1 MAANKNQQATQTSQA
16 SQAAATAEQK
26 LAEYQQMA
34 QEYGE
39 QANEMIRENPMASV
53 LIGFGVGMGVGL
65 LISSLISGPSPS
77 HRRGYNMQ
85 MAEDLGRQMLD
96 GIKEYIPDIVARR
109 FS

>member
-1 MAANKNQQATQTSQA
+1 MAANKNQSTQASPV

-34 QEYGE
+34 QQYGD

-65 LISSLISGPSPS
+65 LISSMISGSSSHS
-77 HRRGYNMQ
+77 HRRGYSMQ

>member
-1 MAANKNQQATQTSQA
+1 MAAKKNQQATETSQSSQDA
-16 SQAAATAEQK
+16 STAEQK

-34 QEYGE
+34 QQYGE

-53 LIGFGVGMGVGL
+53 LVGFGVGMGVGL
-65 LISSLISGPSPS
+65 LISSMISGSSHS
-77 HRRGYNMQ
+77 HRRGYSMH
-85 MAEDLGRQMLD
+85 MAEDLSRQVLD